1 MHRVLYPACSFRR
14 MKQVKMSVKKAV
26 YTSLCK
32 TMMDTRTLI
41 AILVLAVLWR
51 IVMSFDQKV
60 LLWESICSGIFLFV
74 LGWTLFVYIY
84 CWSAR
89 LKGWLELNK
98 IYLWISICT
107 IAVNF
112 YVIVYYAE
120 RWYRLAVEPE
130 YVLPLDYAFRSVRFI
145 ALILFYCAVV
155 WMSRWLKKVG
165 ADYELLF
172 KKAEV

>member
-1 MHRVLYPACSFRR
+1 
-14 MKQVKMSVKKAV
+14 MS
-26 YTSLCK
+26 
-32 TMMDTRTLI
+32 I
-41 AILVLAVLWR
+41 
-51 IVMSFDQKV
+51 DQKV
-60 LLWESICSGIFLFV
+60 ALWESICSGIFLFV
-74 LGWTLFVYIY
+74 LGWALFLYIY

-130 YVLPLDYAFRSVRFI
+130 YVLLLDYAFRSVRFI